1 MNSILRVRL
10 AQAGY
15 GHYDHIEPVVGLLSN
30 HSIDPAYSLGP
41 RTRTATFRMSAL
53 VPCCALRVA
62 RCVLRA
68 ACCALRVVWFQPLD
82 RPRRPPKGLA
92 PCAVVPP
99 EHSLWTALNA
109 NAEDE

>member
-1 MNSILRVRL
+1 MGAYAIKLDSILRVRL

-41 RTRTATFRMSAL
+41 RTRTAACRMSAL
-53 VPCCALRVA
+53 VPCRALRF
-62 RCVLRA
+62 
-68 ACCALRVVWFQPLD
+68 VWFQPLD

-99 EHSLWTALNA
+99 ERSLWTALNA